1 MTTQSA
7 EFLFGIDRKKYIFTS
22 LEGNSKKTPDTIERR
37 PPYRINI
44 LGDRFR
50 KKHVKQGFMEVQMQQ
65 LIGKMAKMFPMLI
78 LMGFMIVVTALI
90 IGYVN
95 SQNAAAYF
103 AETKLVRETTLLAE
117 RASLESTGLWLPYF
131 KFLGLGLILGGIVM
145 ALRVIIDNL
154 KAAGEQVLAN
164 IPEGAR
170 PSPPKPPAY
179 APMMPMVMMSG
190 WVIFIVALIVAL
202 GLAADARALFSNPLP
217 EIDAAG
223 SGTFLL
229 GQLETIVSTSA
240 WLVPLKFLGIA
251 TQFLAIVMGLSTIV
265 YILTSQTELIQKG
278 IQIARSSGDAG
289 KRDEKENTK
298 VTA

>member
-1 MTTQSA
+1 
-7 EFLFGIDRKKYIFTS
+7 
-22 LEGNSKKTPDTIERR
+22 
-37 PPYRINI
+37 
-44 LGDRFR
+44 
-50 KKHVKQGFMEVQMQQ
+50 MQQ
-65 LIGKMAKMFPMLI
+65 FIGKMAKMFPMLI

-202 GLAADARALFSNPLP
+202 GLAADARDLFSNPLP

-278 IQIARSSGDAG
+278 IQIARSSVDAG

-298 VTA
+298 LTA

>member
-1 MTTQSA
+1 
-7 EFLFGIDRKKYIFTS
+7 
-22 LEGNSKKTPDTIERR
+22 
-37 PPYRINI
+37 
-44 LGDRFR
+44 
-50 KKHVKQGFMEVQMQQ
+50 MQQ

-202 GLAADARALFSNPLP
+202 GLAADARALSSNPLP

>member
-1 MTTQSA
+1 
-7 EFLFGIDRKKYIFTS
+7 
-22 LEGNSKKTPDTIERR
+22 
-37 PPYRINI
+37 
-44 LGDRFR
+44 
-50 KKHVKQGFMEVQMQQ
+50 MQK
-65 LIGKMAKMFPMLI
+65 LIGKMAKMYPLLI
-78 LMGFMIVVTALI
+78 LMGFMIVVIALI
-90 IGYVN
+90 VGYVN
-95 SQNAAAYF
+95 SQNAAVYF
-103 AETKLVRETTLLAE
+103 AESKLVRETTLLAE
-117 RASLESTGLWLPYF
+117 RGSIESTGLWLPYF

-145 ALRVIIDNL
+145 ALRIIIDNL

-179 APMMPMVMMSG
+179 APMMPMVMMLG
-190 WVIFIVALIVAL
+190 EVIFVVALIVAL

-223 SGTFLL
+223 SGTLLL

-251 TQFLAIVMGLSTIV
+251 TQFLAIVMGLSTII
-265 YILTSQTELIQKG
+265 YILTSQTELIEKG
-278 IQIARSSGDAG
+278 IQIARSSVGAG

-298 VTA
+298 VKA

>member
-1 MTTQSA
+1 
-7 EFLFGIDRKKYIFTS
+7 
-22 LEGNSKKTPDTIERR
+22 
-37 PPYRINI
+37 
-44 LGDRFR
+44 
-50 KKHVKQGFMEVQMQQ
+50 MQQ
-65 LIGKMAKMFPMLI
+65 FIGKMAKMFPMLI

-103 AETKLVRETTLLAE
+103 AETKLVRETTLLGE

-278 IQIARSSGDAG
+278 IQIARSLGDAG

>member
-1 MTTQSA
+1 
-7 EFLFGIDRKKYIFTS
+7 
-22 LEGNSKKTPDTIERR
+22 
-37 PPYRINI
+37 
-44 LGDRFR
+44 
-50 KKHVKQGFMEVQMQQ
+50 MQQ